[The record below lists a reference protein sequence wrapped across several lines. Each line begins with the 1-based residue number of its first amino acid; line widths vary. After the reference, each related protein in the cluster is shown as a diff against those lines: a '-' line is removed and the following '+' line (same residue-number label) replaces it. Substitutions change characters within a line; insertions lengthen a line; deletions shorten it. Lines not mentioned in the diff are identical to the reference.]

1 LFPRNHKIV
10 LAVYGGVKYWAERS
24 SAMTPED
31 RNRMIDLCKRIAR
44 ETDPK
49 RLASWIDE
57 LNGIIQSKIREL
69 RDARRAS

>member
-1 LFPRNHKIV
+1 MV
-10 LAVYGGVKYWAERS
+10 
-24 SAMTPED
+24 
-31 RNRMIDLCKRIAR
+31 DLCKRIAR

-49 RLASWIDE
+49 KLASWIDE

>member
-1 LFPRNHKIV
+1 
-10 LAVYGGVKYWAERS
+10 
-24 SAMTPED
+24 MTPED
-31 RNRMIDLCKRIAR
+31 RNRMIDMCKRIAK

>member
-1 LFPRNHKIV
+1 
-10 LAVYGGVKYWAERS
+10 
-24 SAMTPED
+24 MTPED
-31 RNRMIDLCKRIAR
+31 RNRMIDLCKRIAK